1 MGLGLGLGLVRVRV
15 SVRVRVR
22 VGVRFRV
29 RVRGSLPDAPE
40 RLHRVT
46 KGEGEVST
54 LGVEEVG
61 VPGQGQ
67 GQG

>member
-1 MGLGLGLGLVRVRV
+1 M
-15 SVRVRVR
+15 RVR

-29 RVRGSLPDAPE
+29 RGRVGAPDAPE
-40 RLHRVT
+40 RLHRVA

-61 VPGQGQ
+61 VPGQG
-67 GQG
+67 